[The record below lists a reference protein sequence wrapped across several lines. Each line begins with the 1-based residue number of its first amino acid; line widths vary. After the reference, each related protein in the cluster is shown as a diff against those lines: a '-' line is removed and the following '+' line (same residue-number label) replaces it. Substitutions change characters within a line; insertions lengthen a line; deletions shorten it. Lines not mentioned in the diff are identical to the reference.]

1 MKTILIILLALV
13 ILVLLIWRQAR
24 TKIIRKQDKDIL
36 RLNLTLQ
43 DSNDLVTELIQKYG
57 LKEKAKLSFKQK
69 LDEVYRKQNLDK
81 LNSN

>member
-1 MKTILIILLALV
+1 
-13 ILVLLIWRQAR
+13 
-24 TKIIRKQDKDIL
+24 
-36 RLNLTLQ
+36 
-43 DSNDLVTELIQKYG
+43 ELIQKYG